1 MLEVGCGSGRYVT
14 EFASR
19 GAEVIGIALAPAMI
33 DLARSSAS
41 KAGIEDNCRFE
52 VADFR
57 HWQEPHNF
65 EICVGIGLFDYIS
78 EPMSLLKRM
87 RSVTSEMGVFS
98 FPVRW
103 TFRSLPRWLRLNSR
117 RCPVYFYGKTQ
128 VAELMMAAGWSDITV
143 TRLSRDY
150 LVRAK
155 A

>member
-1 MLEVGCGSGRYVT
+1 
-14 EFASR
+14 
-19 GAEVIGIALAPAMI
+19 
-33 DLARSSAS
+33 
-41 KAGIEDNCRFE
+41 
-52 VADFR
+52 
-57 HWQEPHNF
+57 
-65 EICVGIGLFDYIS
+65 
-78 EPMSLLKRM
+78 MSLLKRM